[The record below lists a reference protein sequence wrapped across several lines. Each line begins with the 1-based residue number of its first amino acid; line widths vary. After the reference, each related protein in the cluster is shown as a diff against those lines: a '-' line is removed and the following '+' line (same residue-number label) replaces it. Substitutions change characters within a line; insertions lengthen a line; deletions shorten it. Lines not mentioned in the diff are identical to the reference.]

1 MMLLILLLLDLN
13 TGPLNNKADALPTD
27 PARLYGLTYSGVPL
41 KYWADQV
48 AAAKNSTWSGT
59 DKWQGGVHVPSHF
72 SRKIHIGHMKIEGN
86 QNF

>member
-1 MMLLILLLLDLN
+1 MMLLILLLPDLN
-13 TGPLNNKADALPTD
+13 IMNNKADALPTD
-27 PARLYGLTYSGVPL
+27 QARLFGFTYSGVPSK